1 MLDATDQAIL
11 AALRANAR
19 LPWKELGAKVHLT
32 GQAAAD
38 RVRRLEDLGIIQGYT
53 IQIEEPPP
61 AVIALITV
69 FMKSTR
75 HQEFQQFLR
84 QQPEIQEAHRI
95 SGEGCYWLKAHL
107 ASPAALT
114 AFLDRLLP
122 FGNYRVNL
130 SLTDILT
137 AMPSD
142 A

>member
-38 RVRRLEDLGIIQGYT
+38 RVRRLEDIGIIQGYT

-61 AVIALITV
+61 PVIALITV

-84 QQPEIQEAHRI
+84 QQSEVQEAHRI

-107 ASPAALT
+107 PSSAALT

-130 SLTDILT
+130 SLTDILAAT
-137 AMPSD
+137 PPD

>member
-38 RVRRLEDLGIIQGYT
+38 RVRRLEDIGIIQGYT
-53 IQIEEPPP
+53 IQIEESPPP
-61 AVIALITV
+61 MIALITV

-84 QQPEIQEAHRI
+84 QQSEVQEAHRI

-107 ASPAALT
+107 NSSAALT

-130 SLTDILT
+130 SLTDILAAT
-137 AMPSD
+137 TSD